1 MPALSHALSLDS
13 ANHIFRRTNRSTK
26 NGKEGAAAQQSH
38 PHRRTS
44 PNTTTLSPNDI
55 NRAAAL
61 LVQKFGESAIAGAML
76 HAHEAEI
83 RGAFVEMANWR
94 RIAESAL
101 HRFDA

>member
-13 ANHIFRRTNRSTK
+13 ANHFFRRTGRSMK
-26 NGKEGAAAQQSH
+26 NGKEGVAAPQSH

-44 PNTTTLSPNDI
+44 RNTTTLSPNDV

-61 LVQKFGESAIAGAML
+61 LLQRFGESAIAGAML
-76 HAHEAEI
+76 HAHEAEL
-83 RGAFVEMANWR
+83 RGALVEMANWR

>member
-1 MPALSHALSLDS
+1 MPALSHALALDS
-13 ANHIFRRTNRSTK
+13 ANHIFHRTSR
-26 NGKEGAAAQQSH
+26 AAAQGG
-38 PHRRTS
+38 RRQQRAS
-44 PNTTTLSPNDI
+44 RKSTTLSFNDV

-61 LVQKFGESAIAGAML
+61 LVQRFGESAIAGAML
-76 HAHEAEI
+76 HAHEAEL

>member
-1 MPALSHALSLDS
+1 MPALSHALALDS
-13 ANHIFRRTNRSTK
+13 ANHILRRTSRSAKSGNQT
-26 NGKEGAAAQQSH
+26 AAAQGE
-38 PHRRTS
+38 RRQQRARK
-44 PNTTTLSPNDI
+44 PATLSLNDV

-61 LVQKFGESAIAGAML
+61 LVQRFGESAVAGAML
-76 HAHEAEI
+76 HAHEAEL

>member
-1 MPALSHALSLDS
+1 MPALSHALALDNAS
-13 ANHIFRRTNRSTK
+13 HIFRGTSRSTK
-26 NGKEGAAAQQSH
+26 SSRESVAA
-38 PHRRTS
+38 HRRLRGS
-44 PNTTTLSPNDI
+44 SRNATTLSPNDV

-61 LVQKFGESAIAGAML
+61 LVQRFGESAIAGAML